1 MLITVLVEI
10 FLSQWFI
17 WLYFTLQALNKKE
30 HKGCESPEPGADSDP
45 YNGLRVDDKY
55 DHRIPDDYQR
65 VMQQNV
71 MRVRSYRTIWVISYS
86 YSPCNV
92 ALVVMFVYNLLAH
105 TLHIYIDIY
114 MVLNFMMSYHL
125 VFFVL
130 IFPCLA
136 YPRIFMLSHDIPV
149 HLFSRK
155 PKICVCLWITNYLS

>member
-10 FLSQWFI
+10 VLSQWFI

-105 TLHIYIDIY
+105 TLHICINIY
-114 MVLNFMMSYHL
+114 GPSFHDVKPSSIFCLNLPLSSLPSNIHVVTWYTSTPFLKKAKDM
-125 VFFVL
+125 
-130 IFPCLA
+130 CLL
-136 YPRIFMLSHDIPV
+136 M
-149 HLFSRK
+149 
-155 PKICVCLWITNYLS
+155 NN